1 MGLSV
6 LEAANTGLKYLDSHN
21 IPGWVYPPRFE
32 PFVTHTFPSPN
43 SRGTFVLTYT
53 IRPQA
58 PRVVRPELARLPRH
72 PRLVTDCG
80 FALL

>member
-6 LEAANTGLKYLDSHN
+6 LEAANTGIKYLDSDKM
-21 IPGWVYPPRFE
+21 PGWIYHIVLSHQLSY
-32 PFVTHTFPSPN
+32 TFLSPN

-58 PRVVRPELARLPRH
+58 PRVVRSEFARLSRH
-72 PRLVTDCG
+72 PRLATDCS